1 MSTSNDQNN
10 KSMSEEPSLTADNK
24 LNSIDLNSKKD
35 YQHQTSESVA
45 GTGATDELERVGD
58 GM

>member
-1 MSTSNDQNN
+1 
-10 KSMSEEPSLTADNK
+10 MSEEPSVTADNK